1 MAKTVTVQDV
11 LGEPLEGEEQEQLFR
26 WAEMQAGAYPELEH
40 MYHVPNGGKR
50 NRIEAAKL
58 KRQGVKAGV
67 PDIHLPAPRYGYHG
81 LYIELKRQHEGKVSK
96 DQAEWIE
103 YLAHEGY
110 VAAVCHGWY
119 GAAQLIMRYLRG
131 GMRRAVPTP

>member
-1 MAKTVTVQDV
+1 M
-11 LGEPLEGEEQEQLFR
+11 
-26 WAEMQAGAYPELEH
+26 YPELMR

-50 NRIEAAKL
+50 NKVEAAKL

-67 PDIHLPAPRYGYHG
+67 PDICLPAPRYGYHG
-81 LYIELKRQHEGKVSK
+81 LYIELKRQHEGTVSE

-119 GAAQLIMRYLRG
+119 EAAQLIMRYLRG
-131 GMRRAVPTP
+131 GMRSASVCNGTDAR